1 MNRALRYGVA
11 LVVGLSVAGLVARF
25 FPGDPFVTA
34 AIFPLY
40 AATTS
45 LVVAHRKTWRRTS
58 RGDPGR
64 LARFRG
70 AMGGGIG
77 AFTASVI
84 AEISLPAGV
93 AAVGLMVFGMALG
106 IAELERVTESAPA

>member
-1 MNRALRYGVA
+1 MNRALRYGVS
-11 LVVGLSVAGLVARF
+11 LIVGLSVAGLVTRF

-40 AATTS
+40 AAATS
-45 LVVAHRKTWRRTS
+45 LVVAHRKAWRETS
-58 RGDPGR
+58 RGDPDR

-93 AAVGLMVFGMALG
+93 AALGLMVFGMALG